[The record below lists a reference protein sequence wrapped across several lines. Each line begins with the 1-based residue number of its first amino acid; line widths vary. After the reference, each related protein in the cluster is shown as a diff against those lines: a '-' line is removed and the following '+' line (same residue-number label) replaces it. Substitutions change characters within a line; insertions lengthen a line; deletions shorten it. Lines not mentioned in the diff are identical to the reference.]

1 MVSIRSALVACVLS
15 SIFDSVH
22 SSCGHGTS
30 LLKRQTH
37 MKRQE
42 GGEVA
47 KVVEV
52 GKFGYLGADGP

>member
-1 MVSIRSALVACVLS
+1 MVAIRSALVAIALS
-15 SIFDSVH
+15 NLFENVQ

-30 LLKRQTH
+30 LLKRQTQ

-42 GGEVA
+42 GGAVA

-52 GKFGYLGADGP
+52 GKFGYLGSNGP